1 MVAFFLVH
9 VYTVS
14 YYLQTRRMSDVSKS
28 VIDMAAKGI
37 SRSIC
42 LDLLE
47 TIKTV
52 LPHEE
57 VLEGANNF
65 PKPPNVLAVIDGL
78 DKGQKYL
85 KYIQSY
91 VYHSIL
97 KPWNDRQDM
106 FVTCIEFLAFQNDN
120 VSGLKTLSAL
130 LALAYEKGDITCL
143 EGIADQCQHYAGIG
157 YLMSNLGV
165 MFSERMEYKKSE
177 DCFAKAKNCFERE
190 HDHLGNA
197 VACLNL
203 AVLHKLIGNDKN
215 ALSYCDSAAS
225 LCHDISMRM
234 TRDVYL
240 PWKVLR
246 RIADL
251 FQEFGNYKRCQ
262 DVLHIGVLY
271 DISGANEVS
280 TLNLMKRLMALQLK
294 EQNGEKIQGEELED
308 VTSQLLEFLDQILCT
323 DIKAEQEL
331 LNADLITTAIIL
343 AKMYRDINHVEE
355 ACMLLKK
362 LEAKYLLVYGRT
374 HCLYGLLLYHV
385 GRFKFG
391 VGKADE
397 AETMLK
403 LALEIFVYYFG
414 KGHHMVASCK
424 SLLGSCALL
433 KGHSRD
439 ASIFLTEAL
448 TLFKRINPH
457 HPEAAEVLLKFAFLY
472 SEEGNLQSAEMTVQ
486 EALDN
491 FISVCGEDSPK
502 TASAYFQAAAML
514 QKVREYRVS
523 AVDKVKKA
531 IDIFLKLGLQ
541 HDHPDILICHSLLG
555 VLQLNM
561 GSDEAEEQ
569 FTQVQQQ
576 VSSQDEPC
584 MESKII
590 SPESTSMYI
599 QVKTSGGAE
608 RYSCFGAAVVSLVNL
623 VSMKAGKERRAHL
636 DTLLCFLQGHETE
649 MPLFAVF
656 ADQNYIFHKVC
667 LSDRCVYCVLTDQGV
682 NSDFTS
688 LKSDNLKDPNV
699 FLLSSS
705 TSHGKKPCLLFW
717 KTPKLLEIGELSR
730 VCSAFRES
738 VNILFLQPKFRK
750 GYKDGHNFYMELAL
764 PTDPCA
770 VTSLYSQIDYF
781 PLVVEQ
787 ELSIPQT
794 DGNIDT
800 ALHSSWISAVKPS
813 THVSYFSYRLSS
825 QRQAEFVF
833 DNLIRSLGQSLALT
847 KVGGVEISNA
857 SAVQNGECFFLL
869 EPSNSSLSLV
879 VEEESVL
886 VKCRTVKE
894 CESSCICSS
903 VKNALEST
911 LDSLCSVV
919 RVTFEQSLQLLCDDH
934 DVGCNRMKEYAEKI
948 SCSGHS
954 SETFDLHGDVR
965 SQEPECDL
973 LEGEPPAN
981 LLQNEVT
988 FHLVTVGL
996 WLHSVFKIIYMYQ
1009 ILISIKAAA

>member
-1 MVAFFLVH
+1 MLK
-9 VYTVS
+9 
-14 YYLQTRRMSDVSKS
+14 KS
-28 VIDMAAKGI
+28 IRG
-37 SRSIC
+37 STC
-42 LDLLE
+42 LDHLKKFKTLLPC
-47 TIKTV
+47 K
-52 LPHEE
+52 E
-57 VLEGANNF
+57 VLEGANNTL
-65 PKPPNVLAVIDGL
+65 KPANILLVNDGL
-78 DKGQKYL
+78 DMCHEYL
-85 KYIQSY
+85 KSIQSY
-91 VYHSIL
+91 ADHCIL
-97 KPWNDRQDM
+97 KPWNDHQDM
-106 FVTCIEFLAFQNDN
+106 FITFILTSESDTVD
-120 VSGLKTLSAL
+120 GLDILSAL
-130 LALAYEKGDITCL
+130 SALSFEIDDVACL
-143 EGIADQCQHYAGIG
+143 EEIADQYEDHAGIG

-165 MFSERMEYKKSE
+165 MFSEKMEYKKSE
-177 DCFAKAKNCFERE
+177 TCFVRAKNCFEHE

-203 AVLHKLIGNDKN
+203 AILHKLIGNYET
-215 ALSYCDSAAS
+215 ARSWCDSAAS

-234 TRDVYL
+234 TRDVHL

-251 FQEFGNYKRCQ
+251 FQEFGNYKRFK
-262 DVLHIGVLY
+262 DILHIGVLY
-271 DISGANEVS
+271 DISGADEAY
-280 TLNLMKRLMALQLK
+280 TITLMKRLMVLQLK
-294 EQNGEKIQGEELED
+294 EQNGEKIQGKELEY
-308 VTSQLLEFLDQILCT
+308 VASQLLDQLRT
-323 DIKAEQEL
+323 DTEVKQEL
-331 LNADLITTAIIL
+331 LNADFITNAIIL
-343 AKMYRDINHVEE
+343 AKMYRDINCIEE
-355 ACMLLKK
+355 ACVLLQR
-362 LEAKYLLVYGRT
+362 LQAKYLLVHGRT
-374 HCLYGLLLYHV
+374 HCLYASLLYHV
-385 GRFKFG
+385 GRFKLG

-403 LALEIFVYYFG
+403 EALKSFVCYFG

-424 SLLGSCALL
+424 SLLGTCALL
-433 KGHSRD
+433 KGHSRAACSRD
-439 ASIFLTEAL
+439 ASIVLTEAL
-448 TLFKRINPH
+448 TIFKKINPH
-457 HPEAAEVLLKFAFLY
+457 HPDVAEILLKFAFLF
-472 SEEGNLQSAEMTVQ
+472 SEEGNFQSAKKTMQ
-486 EALDN
+486 EALDIFN
-491 FISVCGEDSPK
+491 SACGENSPK
-502 TASAYFQAAAML
+502 TASAYIEAVAFL
-514 QKVREYRVS
+514 QKVRESRAS
-523 AVDKVKKA
+523 AADKVKKA
-531 IDIFLKLGLQ
+531 IDIFLKLGLRC
-541 HDHPDILICHSLLG
+541 DHPDVIICRSLLG

-569 FTQVQQQ
+569 FTEVHQQ
-576 VSSQDEPC
+576 VSLLEESF
-584 MESKII
+584 MTSKII
-590 SPESTSMYI
+590 SPESTNKFF
-599 QVKTSGGAE
+599 QVNTSGGAE
-608 RYSCFGAAVVSLVNL
+608 RFSCFGAAVVSLVNL

-934 DVGCNRMKEYAEKI
+934 DVGCNRMKEYAEKL

>member
-14 YYLQTRRMSDVSKS
+14 YYLQTRMSDVSKS

-42 LDLLE
+42 LHLLE
-47 TIKTV
+47 TIKTI

-65 PKPPNVLAVIDGL
+65 PTPPNVLAVIDGL

-85 KYIQSY
+85 KHIQSY

-106 FVTCIEFLAFQNDN
+106 FVTCIEFLTFQNDN
-120 VSGLKTLSAL
+120 VNGLKTLSAL
-130 LALAYEKGDITCL
+130 LALAYEKGDIACL

-177 DCFAKAKNCFERE
+177 TCFAKAKNCFERE

-280 TLNLMKRLMALQLK
+280 TLNLMNRLMALQLK
-294 EQNGEKIQGEELED
+294 EQNGVKIQGGELED
-308 VTSQLLEFLDQILCT
+308 VASQLLEFLDQILST
-323 DIKAEQEL
+323 DIKVKQEL

-374 HCLYGLLLYHV
+374 HCLYVLLLYHV

-403 LALEIFVYYFG
+403 LALETFVYYFG

-448 TLFKRINPH
+448 TSFKRINPH

-472 SEEGNLQSAEMTVQ
+472 SEEGNLQSAEMTMQ

-502 TASAYFQAAAML
+502 TASAYFQAAVML

-541 HDHPDILICHSLLG
+541 HDHPDILICHSLLC

-569 FTQVQQQ
+569 FTQVQRQ

-599 QVKTSGGAE
+599 QVKTSSGAVG
-608 RYSCFGAAVVSLVNL
+608 YSCFGAAVVSLVSL
-623 VSMKAGKERRAHL
+623 ASMKAGKERRAHL
-636 DTLLCFLQGHETE
+636 DKLLCFLQGNETG
-649 MPLFAVF
+649 MPLIVDFAGH
-656 ADQNYIFHKVC
+656 NCMFHKVW
-667 LSDRCVYCVLTDQGV
+667 LYNRCVYCVLTGQGF
-682 NSDFTS
+682 NSDSTS
-688 LKSDNLKDPNV
+688 LQESDNLKHPNV

-705 TSHGKKPCLLFW
+705 TSYGKNPCYLLFW
-717 KTPKLLEIGELSR
+717 KSPEVLEFGELSR
-730 VCSAFRES
+730 VGSAFRES
-738 VNILFLQPKFRK
+738 VNMLLLQPKFRE
-750 GYKDGHNFYMELAL
+750 GYIDGQDFYMELSL
-764 PTDPCA
+764 PVEPCA

-781 PLVVEQ
+781 PLLVEQ
-787 ELSIPQT
+787 ELSVPLK
-794 DGNIDT
+794 DGDMDT
-800 ALHSSWISAVKPS
+800 ALHPSLSCAVKPS
-813 THVSYFSYRLSS
+813 THISYFSYRFSS
-825 QRQAEFVF
+825 QRQAQFVF
-833 DNLIRSLGQSLALT
+833 DNLICSLGRSLALA
-847 KVGGVEISNA
+847 KVEGVESSI
-857 SAVQNGECFFLL
+857 AVQNGECFFIL

-879 VEEESVL
+879 VEEESVI
-886 VKCRTVKE
+886 VKCWTVKE
-894 CESSCICSS
+894 YELNCICSS
-903 VKNALEST
+903 VKNT
-911 LDSLCSVV
+911 LASAMDSLCSVV
-919 RVTFEQSLQLLCDDH
+919 RVTFEQSLQLFCDDH
-934 DVGCNRMKEYAEKI
+934 DVGCNYIKESAKKL
-948 SCSGHS
+948 SCCGQSLDTL
-954 SETFDLHGDVR
+954 EVIGDMR
-965 SQEPECDL
+965 SQEPECDH
-973 LEGEPPAN
+973 LEGKPPADF
-981 LLQNEVT
+981 LQNEVT
-988 FHLVTVGL
+988 FHLHLVTMVRFECSRSHAPVLGA
-996 WLHSVFKIIYMYQ
+996 H
-1009 ILISIKAAA
+1009 